1 MQSPM
6 KRGRRLWDRL
16 RGSYWFL
23 PALMAAGAVALS
35 FAAVALDARL
45 GDDWAEGIG
54 WFHQNKAEGARNLLA
69 TVAGS
74 MIGVAGLTFS
84 IAIAA
89 VMQAAQN
96 FGPRLIVNFMRDRG
110 NQVVLG
116 TFVATFVY
124 CLMVLRTVQGASEGT
139 AAFVP
144 HLSVLIGVVLALASL
159 GVLIY
164 FPHPV
169 TSLSSA

>member
-1 MQSPM
+1 MNLRVLSVWQS
-6 KRGRRLWDRL
+6 L

-23 PALMAAGAVALS
+23 PAVMAVGAGVLS
-35 FAAVALDARL
+35 FATIALDARL
-45 GDDWAEGIG
+45 GDDWAEKIG
-54 WFHQNKAEGARNLLA
+54 WLYQNKAQGARNLLA

-74 MIGVAGLTFS
+74 MIGVAGVTFS

-116 TFVATFVY
+116 
-124 CLMVLRTVQGASEGT
+124 
-139 AAFVP
+139 
-144 HLSVLIGVVLALASL
+144 H
-159 GVLIY
+159 
-164 FPHPV
+164 
-169 TSLSSA
+169 